1 MGRGLKQ
8 GVIRG
13 REAVGKE
20 AIVLTLEG
28 DGHRGN
34 KGAAETDALDRFG
47 KRVPAFPPTQMSCLH
62 TKKFHFIMES

>member
-47 KRVPAFPPTQMSCLH
+47 KRVPAFPQLKCLVY
-62 TKKFHFIMES
+62 TLKNSTS